1 MLIVVERSSQAQ
13 KRFQK
18 RINHRP
24 PARVESANGRRDRLR
39 NKKVFDQEHRAQKTG
54 APVSAPPPQAN
65 EALNDAL
72 AAKLRAYREA
82 EERRRDKKAEALE
95 RRKRKPRYYL

>member
-1 MLIVVERSSQAQ
+1 MISAVEQRSPQAQ

-39 NKKVFDQEHRAQKTG
+39 NKKAFDQEHREQKTG
-54 APVSAPPPQAN
+54 APVPAPTPSPQTD
-65 EALNDAL
+65 ETL

-95 RRKRKPRYYL
+95 RRKRKPRYYP

>member
-1 MLIVVERSSQAQ
+1 MTSVVERSPQAQ

-18 RINHRP
+18 RINRRP
-24 PARVESANGRRDRLR
+24 LARIESANGRRDRLR
-39 NKKVFDQEHRAQKTG
+39 NKKVFDQEHRVQKTG

-65 EALNDAL
+65 EALAE
-72 AAKLRAYREA
+72 KLRAYREA

-95 RRKRKPRYYL
+95 RRKRKPRYYP